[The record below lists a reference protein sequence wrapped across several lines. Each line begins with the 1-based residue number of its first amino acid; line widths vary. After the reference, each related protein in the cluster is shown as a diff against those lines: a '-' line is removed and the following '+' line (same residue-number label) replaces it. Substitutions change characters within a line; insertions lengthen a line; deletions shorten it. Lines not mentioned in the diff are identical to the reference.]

1 MPPLQVGDKFPDG
14 VQFEYAPP
22 LISPPARSHTAVL
35 TTSSTFDASKEFKG
49 KKVVIVSVPG
59 AFTPGCQANH
69 IPPIL
74 ANLETFIQKGVDLV
88 AVIGF
93 NDAWV
98 MSAWGKVNG
107 VKGDSKILFLSDTK
121 SFFSK
126 NHGWDAGMGE
136 RNGRWAMIV
145 DKDGTVTAATFISK
159 TMLTFPR
166 VSGADAILS
175 KL

>member
-1 MPPLQVGDKFPDG
+1 MHSRTASNLRWVPITDPD
-14 VQFEYAPP
+14 P
-22 LISPPARSHTAVL
+22 
-35 TTSSTFDASKEFKG
+35 TSCGLPQTFDASKEFKG

-74 ANLETFIQKGVDLV
+74 ANLDAFIQKGVDLV

-107 VKGDSKILFLSDTK
+107 VKGDSKIFFLSDTK

-136 RNGRWAMIV
+136 RNGRWAMIA
-145 DKDGTVTAATFISK
+145 DKDGTVTYAANEDS
-159 TMLTFPR
+159 PR
-166 VSGADAILS
+166 NVSVSGADAILS